1 MLEGYNGEEITDKNK
16 KKKNVYLIYIK
27 KQNKNQQD
35 IQ

>member
-1 MLEGYNGEEITDKNK
+1 MLEGYNGEEIIDKNK

>member
-1 MLEGYNGEEITDKNK
+1 MLEGYNGEEITDKKK